1 MSIMNDW
8 LHKYGSYGKNPDGSI
23 TRTGG
28 TPIYYE
34 VVQALRAEMDK
45 LGMQTDVDAVG
56 NLHGYLPGSDKN
68 AKSIVIGSHLDT
80 VISGGMFDGMLG
92 VIGGMEVVRR
102 LRESKTVL
110 RHPVEVF
117 GFDLEESSPLGGTF
131 GSWCVTGMVDTSTED
146 FEKNLQSY
154 GWNLQDVASAKRDI
168 SKFGCYLEYHI
179 EQGDYLDSHKLD
191 IGAVSGIVGIVRYT
205 VRAFGS
211 SNHAG
216 TTMMDNRRDALVA
229 MCRLILASEK
239 KAREM
244 SDTLV
249 FTVGKISV
257 LPGAENVI
265 PGECEATFEFRHM
278 DKAVTDE
285 FFAAIQAMAAEI
297 KECEF
302 TFTDNCAQYATPCD
316 PELIKTI
323 DAVAGE
329 MGASHVVMPSGAG
342 HDANA
347 MAHSG
352 VPIGMIF
359 VPSVAGISHHGK
371 EWTDER
377 HVDMGA
383 EVLYRT
389 VLAIDKKDF

>member
-1 MSIMNDW
+1 M
-8 LHKYGSYGKNPDGSI
+8 
-23 TRTGG
+23 
-28 TPIYYE
+28 
-34 VVQALRAEMDK
+34 
-45 LGMQTDVDAVG
+45 
-56 NLHGYLPGSDKN
+56 
-68 AKSIVIGSHLDT
+68 
-80 VISGGMFDGMLG
+80 
-92 VIGGMEVVRR
+92 
-102 LRESKTVL
+102 
-110 RHPVEVF
+110 
-117 GFDLEESSPLGGTF
+117 
-131 GSWCVTGMVDTSTED
+131 
-146 FEKNLQSY
+146 
-154 GWNLQDVASAKRDI
+154 
-168 SKFGCYLEYHI
+168 
-179 EQGDYLDSHKLD
+179 
-191 IGAVSGIVGIVRYT
+191 
-205 VRAFGS
+205 
-211 SNHAG
+211 
-216 TTMMDNRRDALVA
+216 
-229 MCRLILASEK
+229 
-239 KAREM
+239 
-244 SDTLV
+244 
-249 FTVGKISV
+249 
-257 LPGAENVI
+257 I

-329 MGASHVVMPSGAG
+329 VGASHVVMPSGAG